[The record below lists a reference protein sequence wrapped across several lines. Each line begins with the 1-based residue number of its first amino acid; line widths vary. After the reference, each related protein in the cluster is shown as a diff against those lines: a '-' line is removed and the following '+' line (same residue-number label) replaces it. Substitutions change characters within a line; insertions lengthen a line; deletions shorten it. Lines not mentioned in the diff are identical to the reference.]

1 MDRKKT
7 IRKLERQHRKDV
19 AWSKKYREFRNRLD
33 KDVYKLAGT
42 LPCPICGKKS
52 NAELHCWDYRSGGW
66 RVSCSRCD
74 FSTPEVKTLKC
85 ALKIW
90 KALSKVKVKKN
101 DNVKRS

>member
-1 MDRKKT
+1 MKRKKV

-19 AWSKKYREFRNRLD
+19 AWSKKYYVFRTRFDN
-33 KDVYKLAGT
+33 DVAKLAET
-42 LPCPICGKKS
+42 LRCPICGKKS
-52 NAELHCWDYRSGGW
+52 KSELHCWDYRSGGW

-90 KALSKVKVKKN
+90 KALSKVKVKKD